1 MLGNMSEKS
10 TNQTSSGR
18 KRPSNRVFRQRPLL
32 SLPQIL
38 VLVAVVIAIYIGVD
52 LNHRAQTGRLIQA
65 NELSLEEKLALES
78 TRQVELMA
86 TREFV
91 NSDAYVAAYA
101 RNEAGM
107 ILPGERRIVPL
118 QSESAPMPTPVAIAT
133 PDPAYDARAWQAWWR
148 LFTDAPLP
156 AR

>member
-1 MLGNMSEKS
+1 
-10 TNQTSSGR
+10 
-18 KRPSNRVFRQRPLL
+18 LL
-32 SLPQIL
+32 SLPQVL
-38 VLVAVVIAIYIGVD
+38 VLVAVVVAIYIGVD
-52 LNHRAQTGRLIQA
+52 LNHRAQTGRMIQA

-78 TRQVELMA
+78 TRQIELQA
-86 TREFV
+86 TLEFV
-91 NSDAYVAAYA
+91 NSDDYVASYA

-118 QSESAPMPTPVAIAT
+118 QLESAPVVTPVATAT

-156 AR
+156 SR

>member
-1 MLGNMSEKS
+1 MSDKS
-10 TNQTSSGR
+10 NKQMKSHSSR
-18 KRPSNRVFRQRPLL
+18 RSRRVFRQRPLL
-32 SLPQIL
+32 SLPQVL
-38 VLVAVVIAIYIGVD
+38 VLVAVVVAIYIGVD
-52 LNHRAQTGRLIQA
+52 LNHRAQTGRMIQA

-78 TRQVELMA
+78 TRQIELQA
-86 TREFV
+86 TLEFV
-91 NSDAYVAAYA
+91 NSDDYVASYA

-118 QSESAPMPTPVAIAT
+118 QLESAPVVTPVATAT

-156 AR
+156 SR

>member
-1 MLGNMSEKS
+1 MSENS
-10 TNQTSSGR
+10 TNQKKSGAARSSR
-18 KRPSNRVFRQRPLL
+18 RVFRQRPLL

-38 VLVAVVIAIYIGVD
+38 VLVAAVVAIYIGVD

-65 NELSLEEKLALES
+65 NELSLQEKVAMES
-78 TRQVELMA
+78 TRQVELIA
-86 TREFV
+86 TKEFV

-107 ILPGERRIVPL
+107 ILPGERRVVPL
-118 QSESAPMPTPVAIAT
+118 QIESAPVATALATAT
-133 PDPAYDARAWQAWWR
+133 PDPAYDARVWQAWWR

-156 AR
+156 SR

>member
-1 MLGNMSEKS
+1 MSEKS
-10 TNQTSSGR
+10 TDQKNSSANR
-18 KRPSNRVFRQRPLL
+18 SSRRVFRQRSLL
-32 SLPQIL
+32 SLPQVL
-38 VLVAVVIAIYIGVD
+38 VLIAVVVAIYIGVD

-65 NELSLEEKLALES
+65 NELSLQEKIALES
-78 TRQVELMA
+78 TRQVELIA

-91 NSDAYVAAYA
+91 NSDYYVAAYA

-118 QSESAPMPTPVAIAT
+118 QLESAPMATPVAVVT
-133 PDPAYDARAWQAWWR
+133 PDPAYNAHQWQAWWR

-156 AR
+156 SR